1 MSHYTDLLIGGGMT
15 AAVQRIREVDSAGP
29 VEGAAERRLPGQHP
43 ARDGESPNSVSSD
56 PRTCAAGCRDR
67 SAPMHAADIMTC
79 PLLSIQ
85 RDTSWRE
92 ALQLLLGSNR
102 NAAPVV
108 DEERH
113 LVGILTE
120 ADLTARITESER
132 LELRVVLEGAPNVQ
146 PPHMLPRW
154 HAAPHWERTSTVG
167 MIMTASV
174 VTAYAET
181 PVTEVARRLLDHGI
195 TQVPIVDREEVLL
208 GMVTQR
214 DIVAVVAAGG
224 VTLVPPMEE
233 TFAAWVM
240 NIDN

>member
-1 MSHYTDLLIGGGMT
+1 
-15 AAVQRIREVDSAGP
+15 
-29 VEGAAERRLPGQHP
+29 
-43 ARDGESPNSVSSD
+43 
-56 PRTCAAGCRDR
+56 
-67 SAPMHAADIMTC
+67 MHAADIMTC

-167 MIMTASV
+167 MIMTVSV

-181 PVTEVARRLLDHGI
+181 PVTEVARQLLDHGI

-233 TFAAWVM
+233 AFAAWVM